1 MKNPRR
7 TTLLINLSVE
17 EADQIR
23 AAAKKQDRTISS
35 YVLRAVMNR
44 IKIEDKVEKHVD
56 NKAFF
61 EGTYLDNL
69 RRQR

>member
-1 MKNPRR
+1 MKNLKR

-23 AAAKKQDRTISS
+23 AAAKKQDRTISA
-35 YVLRAVMNR
+35 YVLRAVVNR
-44 IKIEDKVEKHVD
+44 MKIEDEVERHVD
-56 NKAFF
+56 NKEFF
-61 EGTYLDNL
+61 EGTYLDRL